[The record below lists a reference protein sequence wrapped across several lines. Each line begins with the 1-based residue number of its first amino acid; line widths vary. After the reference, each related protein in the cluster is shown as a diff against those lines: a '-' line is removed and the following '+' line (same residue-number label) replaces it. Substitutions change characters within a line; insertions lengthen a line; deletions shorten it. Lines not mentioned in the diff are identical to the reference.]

1 MGASVHRLPTLRLCP
16 TELLSPGRPYIVRMG
31 SEAYVSDTRS
41 CSPGQTPSFLEV
53 SGIAET
59 VVRNAGEC
67 RFLGDPDP
75 TRNRIDPCVSCLLLT
90 NILIDYAC
98 DCVCGRLFD

>member
-41 CSPGQTPSFLEV
+41 CSPGPTPSCLEV
-53 SGIAET
+53 SGIAEA

-67 RFLGDPDP
+67 RFNFYETSRATYG
-75 TRNRIDPCVSCLLLT
+75 
-90 NILIDYAC
+90 
-98 DCVCGRLFD
+98 